1 MDKETW
7 SIYTRKCYSAIRKD
21 ESPPFTSM
29 WMELEGI
36 MLIEEAQR
44 KTIVIWFQAHMKY
57 TKQCKGLYREREG
70 KLNGKKSERETN
82 HDIS

>member
-44 KTIVIWFQAHMKY
+44 KTIVIWFHLYVEYKRQHRGSQGRGGK
-57 TKQCKGLYREREG
+57 TKWEVIREG
-70 KLNGKKSERETN
+70 DKP
-82 HDIS
+82 